1 MFSVR
6 TSWDQRCARP
16 HSKWGIW
23 TNSSRS
29 ERGSAACM
37 ANSRCGRSAW
47 CGPPQGDTGRSDKT
61 APRDCWCA
69 VWNEK
74 KNSKRNTLRFVE
86 KTLTRYTRKCEVST
100 DHLLHTVPV
109 HQSVWI
115 SEVGLIVLIIN
126 YHKLATGGQRENT
139 LISLAFFSF
148 YQLMITLQYTQCIV
162 ACDLILI
169 HINVSNTFCCT
180 HLACRKS
187 SLLKGLC
194 LWPHLLRRPQQEW
207 PSAPEPKWP
216 PRGSNVK
223 LSRWFRLIFLGPAN
237 WAGLNSARQF
247 SAT

>member
-74 KNSKRNTLRFVE
+74 KKQQKEHVE
-86 KTLTRYTRKCEVST
+86 LCRKDSNKIYKEVWSLNWPLAAHSPSPPKCLDQWSGLDSPDHQLPQTGNWWTKGKYT
-100 DHLLHTVPV
+100 
-109 HQSVWI
+109 HQLSI
-115 SEVGLIVLIIN
+115 L
-126 YHKLATGGQRENT
+126 
-139 LISLAFFSF
+139 
-148 YQLMITLQYTQCIV
+148 
-162 ACDLILI
+162 LILSAYDNTAV
-169 HINVSNTFCCT
+169 HSVSL
-180 HLACRKS
+180 H
-187 SLLKGLC
+187 
-194 LWPHLLRRPQQEW
+194 
-207 PSAPEPKWP
+207 
-216 PRGSNVK
+216 V
-223 LSRWFRLIFLGPAN
+223 I
-237 WAGLNSARQF
+237 
-247 SAT
+247 